1 MQIEHEIA
9 GMEDKIKT
17 QIGSM
22 NKWITRYLHLFEEN
36 TLRRKFSFAFVC
48 KKEFFR
54 IINKHFSWK

>member
-1 MQIEHEIA
+1 MLIERKIA

-36 TLRRKFSFAFVC
+36 TLRGKFSFAFVC
-48 KKEFFR
+48 KKR
-54 IINKHFSWK
+54 VLQNY